1 MSENENQSN
10 QADRR
15 EYGILGADL
24 QVDGIQVPTIPL
36 ETLDPTGYHCP
47 APSSARSGKREES
60 ILQVGHRECD
70 RRTPSRQRQLGLAL
84 L

>member
-10 QADRR
+10 QVDRR

-36 ETLDPTGYHCP
+36 ESWTPQDIIALHQVQLD
-47 APSSARSGKREES
+47 
-60 ILQVGHRECD
+60 
-70 RRTPSRQRQLGLAL
+70 
-84 L
+84 